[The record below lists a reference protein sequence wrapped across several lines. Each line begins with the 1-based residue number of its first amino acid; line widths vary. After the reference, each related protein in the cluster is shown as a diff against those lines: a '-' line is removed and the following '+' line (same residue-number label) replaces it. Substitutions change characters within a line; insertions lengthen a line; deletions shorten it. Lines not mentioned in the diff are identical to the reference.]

1 MAIVAGGVKREK
13 QTFNTTAA
21 LVANKV
27 TLSDNGKAVFA
38 VTGDADGVSDGSNDG
53 YKVYYVQDI
62 DSSTTENWQ
71 VTLVANVTAGTE
83 FFLVTGHFLP

>member
-1 MAIVAGGVKREK
+1 
-13 QTFNTTAA
+13 
-21 LVANKV
+21 
-27 TLSDNGKAVFA
+27 
-38 VTGDADGVSDGSNDG
+38 
-53 YKVYYVQDI
+53 VQDI